1 MLVKDKDRKFS
12 QFRRRMWLD
21 YCDEHYGSALSE
33 EEYYKKY
40 NKRLLAQYASYLNGE
55 YMSLLVSIEHY
66 NPFEYPWMFDYYVL
80 QNQMHWMPESV
91 PLHNDVKDWQDLSK
105 EEKNLLTQIF
115 RLFTQSDVD
124 VGSGYID
131 KYMRI
136 FKKPEARMMMCSFAN
151 MESILQHAYSLLLY
165 TVGMPDIEYKA
176 FAEYEEMS
184 DKHDYVGEFKPTLK
198 DKKSI
203 AKTLAVYSAFTEGLQ
218 LFSSFAI
225 LLNFP
230 RFGRMKGMGQIVTY
244 SIRDESMHVEAMTKL
259 FREFIQEHLEIW
271 TDDFKK
277 ELYDICRKMVELE
290 DKFLDLV
297 FDMGNIEGLTKKD
310 MYAYNRYIAD
320 RRLLQLGLKT
330 NFGQKDNPLGW
341 IDEVM
346 GVEHQN
352 FFEGRATSYMKAGL
366 RGKQNIITFN
376 EIKNEEE
383 QKVEGS

>member
-1 MLVKDKDRKFS
+1 
-12 QFRRRMWLD
+12 
-21 YCDEHYGSALSE
+21 
-33 EEYYKKY
+33 
-40 NKRLLAQYASYLNGE
+40 
-55 YMSLLVSIEHY
+55 
-66 NPFEYPWMFDYYVL
+66 
-80 QNQMHWMPESV
+80 MPESV
-91 PLHNDVKDWQDLSK
+91 PLHNDVKDWQDLTPV
-105 EEKNLLTQIF
+105 EKNLLTQIF

-151 MESILQHAYSLLLY
+151 MESIHQHAYSLLLD
-165 TVGMPDIEYKA
+165 TVGMPEIEYKA

-184 DKHDYVGEFKPTLK
+184 DKHDYVGDFKPTLR

-259 FREFIQEHLEIW
+259 FREFIQENLDIW
-271 TDDFKK
+271 TDEFKK
-277 ELYDICRKMVELE
+277 EIYEICRKMVALE

-352 FFEGRATSYMKAGL
+352 FIEVRATSYMKAGL
-366 RGKQNIITFN
+366 RGKQDVVQFN

-383 QKVEGS
+383 QKSEGSQSN